1 MSKWPKIFLV
11 FSIVTLVF
19 GLTSVGSSIAY
30 GALKPAGAIFFGL
43 FLITQILDKEIAQ
56 YDEEMRSTKGLRKGT
71 AAARPAPTS
80 ATPGGVLDGASLA
93 TGRSA

>member
-19 GLTSVGSSIAY
+19 GLTSAGSSIAY

-43 FLITQILDKEIAQ
+43 FLITQILNKEIAQ
-56 YDEEMRSTKGLRKGT
+56 YDEEMRSKKGLRK
-71 AAARPAPTS
+71 AASSAGPAPTG
-80 ATPGGVLDGASLA
+80 ATPGRMLDAASLA